1 MKKKILI
8 ITLILVLVG
17 LITAG
22 CIYGINKHNKNLDN
36 QKEQEN
42 NIDTTI
48 VSTITIDVNPS
59 IEINLNN
66 ENIVVSVNPLN
77 EDSKNILEN
86 NDFKGKTIENTMAS
100 IIDSLKENNYLI
112 EETNTILIN
121 VKSKDDKLS
130 DLVQD
135 SVEKITKEKEI
146 TTELVMLC
154 VEETDELKE
163 LAEQNNITI
172 SKAYYIQEQI
182 KDKEG
187 LTFEEFKDV
196 SVNEIKTKVENK
208 KQEQTKKEQEE
219 KDKAEA
225 ETKKNQSSNSNT
237 SNNNNSSSGSSNC
250 NPPSDLKSS
259 EWCNFNTK
267 RPQWCNFSYP
277 QKANSYNVSQSLY
290 SHIGISPFDSIGVY
304 GTEVLKEGASYCYA
318 YKNIITT
325 RQYRYTILQDSVTG
339 EILEESKENVPSFID
354 ENTIKQN
361 ALNKFGLKEED
372 CVRVEVNLHTEM
384 EGSPNWYYRY
394 SVAMQ
399 LSDGTL
405 HSVWYNAVTGALVKS
420 QTTNI
425 NN

>member
-8 ITLILVLVG
+8 ITLIVVIVG
-17 LITAG
+17 LITAV

-36 QKEQEN
+36 QKEQEKIRN
-42 NIDTTI
+42 AI
-48 VSTITIDVNPS
+48 VSTLTIDVNPS
-59 IEINLNN
+59 IEINLNKDN
-66 ENIVVSVNPLN
+66 VVVSVKSLN
-77 EDSKNILEN
+77 EDSIKLLEN
-86 NDFKGKTIENTMAS
+86 KDFKGETIENAMTT
-100 IIDSLKENNYLI
+100 IIDSLKENNYLS

-121 VKSKDDKLS
+121 VKSEDEKLS
-130 DLVQD
+130 NLIQD
-135 SVEKITKEKEI
+135 SVEKITQEKEI
-146 TTELVMLC
+146 VTEVVMLS

-172 SKAYYIQEQI
+172 AKAYYIQEQI
-182 KDKEG
+182 KDEEG
-187 LTFEEFKDV
+187 LTFEELKDV
-196 SVNEIKTKVENK
+196 SVNEIKTKLEDK
-208 KQEQTKKEQEE
+208 KQEKIKKEQEE
-219 KDKAEA
+219 KAKEEA
-225 ETKKNQSSNSNT
+225 ETAKNQSNNSNT
-237 SNNNNSSSGSSNC
+237 SGNNNSSGKSSSC
-250 NPPSDLKSS
+250 NPPSALKSS

-290 SHIGISPFDSIGVY
+290 SHLGISPFDTIGSY

-325 RQYRYTILQDSVTG
+325 RQYRYTFLQDSVTG

-361 ALNKFGLKEED
+361 ALNRFSLKEED
-372 CVRVEVNLHTEM
+372 CVRVEINLHTEM

-405 HSVWYNAVTGALVKS
+405 HSAWYNAVTGSLVKS